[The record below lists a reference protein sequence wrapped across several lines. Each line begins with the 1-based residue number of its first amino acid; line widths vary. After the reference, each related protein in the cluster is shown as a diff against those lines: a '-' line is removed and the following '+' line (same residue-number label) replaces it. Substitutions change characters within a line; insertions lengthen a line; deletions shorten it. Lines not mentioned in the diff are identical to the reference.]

1 MPFSYE
7 QWLQNLFRDLKN
19 RGIRAILESD
29 GSVSCHQNGNKSVT
43 TKTAVYTKYREYLQK
58 YPD

>member
-19 RGIRAILESD
+19 RGISAILETD
-29 GSVSCHQNGNKSVT
+29 GSVSCHQNGHQSVT
-43 TKTAVYTKYREYLQK
+43 TKVAVYSKYREYLEK